1 MNDDLIK
8 RGHAI
13 VYAVSGCVRNIDGE
27 DWIRTSEVRQS
38 LNDVPTVEQKEKEL
52 QIPVCEVK
60 FDQEQMQELV
70 DKAKAE
76 VLASI
81 ERPQCEWIP
90 VRKKL
95 PDVVRRYLVYTKYNE
110 MMTDFFTGDKFMQ
123 GDDILAW
130 MPLPEPYIRGGE
142 EE

>member
-1 MNDDLIK
+1 
-8 RGHAI
+8 
-13 VYAVSGCVRNIDGE
+13 
-27 DWIRTSEVRQS
+27 
-38 LNDVPTVEQKEKEL
+38 
-52 QIPVCEVK
+52 
-60 FDQEQMQELV
+60 MQELV

-81 ERPQCEWIP
+81 ERPQYEWIP